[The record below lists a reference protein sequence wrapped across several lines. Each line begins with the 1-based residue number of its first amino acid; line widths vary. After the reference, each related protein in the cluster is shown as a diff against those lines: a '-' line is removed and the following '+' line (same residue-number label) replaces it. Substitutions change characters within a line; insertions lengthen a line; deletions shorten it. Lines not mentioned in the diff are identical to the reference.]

1 MKDTVDPPVPPRQ
14 TLTHRHDI
22 DGLRGLAIV
31 LVVVFHVFV
40 GRVSSGV
47 DVFLLIGGIFFFG
60 PQIRNALNPRG
71 LTVVQAFL
79 RIFRRLYPALVVVVG
94 VTLAIAVAVYAQVRW
109 AHASWDA
116 VASLLYFQNLNL
128 ASAGQDYSAIGTDV
142 SLYQHIWSM
151 SAQLQVYLGSL
162 LVITLVVGA
171 LSLVFREP
179 AGGRACRVLVT
190 AATVASFAYAVHLH
204 GTDQGLNYYSP
215 LSRFWE
221 IGLGGLFGFY
231 LLRRPVPRRLRR
243 PAGLVGLALI
253 ICTGLFLDGAAQF
266 PGPLTLIPL
275 AGAALVILAGN
286 PVREDADGE
295 AAEAAGPT
303 AADRPVGVTA
313 LLSTRLF
320 QSLGRMSYS
329 LYLWHWP
336 LLVLATFYFSTGTV
350 TTAGGLSGITAT
362 LGTGRGAAVGVA
374 VIVVSAVLAW
384 LTNRYIEKPLQQQAK
399 PVRSWIIGDRG
410 YLFPSLGTGAGKVRA
425 VSAGVLAVVT
435 VGVLAFN
442 PWVDARN
449 SERARA
455 LTVTDVDQAMY
466 PGPAALLDGAPV
478 PDVDEILPDPIDDGP
493 MMADTLKDVC
503 AALFDTTDLV
513 WTKNLNRS
521 DEPCVYGDVESDRTM
536 YLVGGSHSEHYLP
549 ALELIARQ
557 RHIKIVPILKLGC
570 VLGMG
575 DLPKW
580 DGSDYPECK
589 EWDEKAQ
596 DYIFHNPPTDGVF
609 MTVTRPTTI
618 QGDGPDQVPAEYF
631 DIVRKLSDAGI
642 HTWGV
647 RDTPWILDR
656 PGAQGN
662 ARVCVADG
670 DYERDNPEKDC
681 GVDRAE
687 AMSPVNPAIEA
698 YAGLDVTD
706 IDITNAVCTET
717 RCPGVVGNV
726 LVYRDAQHFTNLF
739 AAQLAPEI
747 YRQMYDGG
755 SISDTAAPP
764 DGSGGAA
771 SWGRTGEEP
780 TEGPA
785 PKDVRRMAKPLEEGY
800 IEPDPTLLEKND
812 DTATSASTSAPPT
825 PEAPEPVPEP
835 VAPPFVDLDGDGY
848 DDNIFG
854 PGYGFN
860 YNPYGYGYGGGYGY

>member
-1 MKDTVDPPVPPRQ
+1 MKEPSDPPVPPRR

-22 DGLRGLAIV
+22 DGLRGLAIA
-31 LVVVFHVFV
+31 LVVIFHVFV

-60 PQIRNALNPRG
+60 PQIRNALDPRG
-71 LTVVQAFL
+71 LTIVQSFL
-79 RIFRRLYPALVVVVG
+79 RIFRRLYPALVVVVA
-94 VTLAIAVAVYAQVRW
+94 VTLAAAVAVYAQVRW
-109 AHASWDA
+109 AHAGQDA

-128 ASAGQDYSAIGTDV
+128 ASEGQDYSAIGTDV

-171 LSLVFREP
+171 ISLVFRKP
-179 AGGRACRVLVT
+179 TGSRVTRTLVMV
-190 AATVASFAYAVHLH
+190 ATVASFVYAVHLH

-221 IGLGGLFGFY
+221 IGLGGIFGLY
-231 LLRRPVPRRLRR
+231 LLRRPVPRWVRW
-243 PAGLVGLALI
+243 PAGLIGLALI
-253 ICTGLFLDGAAQF
+253 IGTGLFLDGAAQF

-286 PVREDADGE
+286 PVKGDTDGE
-295 AAEAAGPT
+295 VGL
-303 AADRPVGVTA
+303 VGVTA
-313 LLSTRLF
+313 LLSTRPF

-336 LLVLATFYFSTGTV
+336 LLTLGTFYFATGTV
-350 TTAGGLSGITAT
+350 TNAGGLSGITAT
-362 LGTGRGAAVGVA
+362 LGNRRGLAVGLG
-374 VIVVSAVLAW
+374 VILVSLVLAW
-384 LTNRYIEKPLQQQAK
+384 LTNRYIEKPLQQGRK

-410 YLFPSLGTGAGKVRA
+410 YLYPSLGTGSGKVKAGAA
-425 VSAGVLAVVT
+425 VLLTVLTAA
-435 VGVLAFN
+435 VLAFQ
-442 PWVDARN
+442 PWVEARN
-449 SERARA
+449 DERAQA
-455 LTVTDVDQAMY
+455 LSVDDVDPEQY

-478 PDVDEILPDPIDDGP
+478 PEVDQILPDPIDDGP
-493 MMADTLKDVC
+493 MMADTLKDGCV
-503 AALFDTTDLV
+503 AHFEHSDLIF
-513 WTKNLNRS
+513 TKWFNED
-521 DEPCVYGDVESDRTM
+521 DEPCEYGDVESDRTM

-549 ALELIARQ
+549 ALDLIAKQ
-557 RHIKIVPILKLGC
+557 RHIKIIPIIKLGC

-580 DGSDYPECK
+580 DGSDYPECA
-589 EWDEKAQ
+589 EWDQKAQ
-596 DYIFHNPPTDGVF
+596 DYIFDNPPTDGVF

-618 QGDGPDQVPAEYF
+618 QGDGPDQVPAEYH
-631 DIVRKLSDAGI
+631 DMVKRLSDAGI

-698 YAGLDVTD
+698 YAGLDVTE
-706 IDITNAVCTET
+706 IDITDAVCTET

-726 LVYRDAQHFTNLF
+726 LLYRDAQHFTNLY
-739 AAQLAPEI
+739 AAMLAPEI

-755 SISDTAAPP
+755 SISGSAVPSGAPVE
-764 DGSGGAA
+764 GAPGA
-771 SWGRTGEEP
+771 EP
-780 TEGPA
+780 ALPA
-785 PKDVRRMAKPLEEGY
+785 PKDVTRMAKPLEKGY
-800 IEPDPTLLEKND
+800 VESDPSLLAERG
-812 DTATSASTSAPPT
+812 ATSS
-825 PEAPEPVPEP
+825 EAPTTEAPVPEPEPEPEP
-835 VAPPFVDLDGDGY
+835 VAPPFVDMDGDGY
-848 DDNIFG
+848 DDNTFG
-854 PGYGFN
+854 LGFGFN
-860 YNPYGYGYGGGYGY
+860 YNPNGYGGGYGYGGGGYGY